1 MEVLIV
7 YPEKADVVTGNSC
20 SAEQWGEVLLA
31 LGHEVVIGGSCGH
44 RQADLLIALNAEKM
58 QPEIAAFS
66 CSNPGSKIVVIMTG
80 TDIYPALS
88 GLSLESIRIAD
99 RLVALQGKA
108 IRQVPD
114 EFHDKVRIIVQGVT
128 PSGSGAKGA
137 IKGDTFNV
145 AIVANL
151 REVKDPFRAAA
162 AVKLMPMDSRILI
175 RHAGFSLDTGAGE
188 HARRESSENPRY
200 EWIGGLSPAAARKL
214 ISESDIL
221 LVTSS
226 NEGAGRVVGEAITDD
241 TPVIATRVAGI
252 TGLVGDDYGG
262 LFPVGDTTALA
273 ALLTRAES
281 EQGFLEELSRS
292 CREIAP
298 VFEPVKELAAWGEL
312 VAELS

>member
-1 MEVLIV
+1 MEVLII

-20 SAEQWGEVLLA
+20 SAEQWREVLLA
-31 LGHEVVIGGSCGH
+31 LGHDVVIDGSCKH
-44 RQADLLIALNAEKM
+44 HQADLLIALNAEKM
-58 QPEIAAFS
+58 RSEIAAFS
-66 CSNPGSKIVVIMTG
+66 RSNPGSKIVVILTG

-88 GLSLESIRIAD
+88 GLSLESIRMAD

-108 IRQVPD
+108 IRQVP
-114 EFHDKVRIIVQGVT
+114 EKFHDKVRIIVQGAT
-128 PSGSGAKGA
+128 SSGSGAKGES
-137 IKGDTFNV
+137 KGNAFTV
-145 AIVANL
+145 AVVANL

-162 AVKLMPMDSRILI
+162 AVKLMPLDSRILI
-175 RHAGFSLDTGAGE
+175 RHAGFPLDTGAEE

-200 EWIGGLSPAAARKL
+200 KWIGGLSPAEARKL

-221 LVTSS
+221 LVTSL

-241 TPVIATRVAGI
+241 TPVIATRVEGI
-252 TGLVGDDYGG
+252 TGLVGDNYGG
-262 LFPVGDTTALA
+262 LFPAGDTAALA
-273 ALLTRAES
+273 ALLSRAES

>member
-58 QPEIAAFS
+58 QPEIDAFS
-66 CSNPGSKIVVIMTG
+66 RSHPGSKIVVILTG

-88 GLSLESIRIAD
+88 DASVGSIRAAD
-99 RLVALQGKA
+99 CLVALQSKA
-108 IRQVPD
+108 IHQIPD
-114 EFHDKVRIIVQGVT
+114 EFHHKLRIIVQSVI
-128 PSGSGAKGA
+128 PSRPGSKG
-137 IKGDTFNV
+137 KVRGETFNA

-162 AVKLMPMDSRILI
+162 AVKLMPGESRILI
-175 RHAGFSLDTGAGE
+175 RHAGFPLQPGTDE
-188 HARRESSENPRY
+188 LARQETSENSRY
-200 EWIGGLSPAAARKL
+200 EWIGGLNPAEAREL
-214 ISESDIL
+214 IAESDVL

-226 NEGAGRVVGEAITDD
+226 NEGAGRVVGEAITDG
-241 TPVIATRVAGI
+241 TPVIATRVEGI

-262 LFPVGDTTALA
+262 LFPVGDTAALA

-281 EQGFLEELSRS
+281 EQGFLDELSRN

-298 VFEPVKELAAWGEL
+298 IFEPIKEMDAWREL
-312 VAELS
+312 IAGLS